1 METTTLNEMQRDA
14 LQEVA
19 NIGASHAATALS
31 KMVNRPIQVGIPRI
45 DIVPIEKSIE
55 TVPQNDPVVGVF
67 LQMSQETPLYVM
79 VLLSKKSAFYLAN
92 LLLNQPEDEIRD
104 DFSEMEQSALMEV
117 SNVMMSS
124 FFDSI
129 TSLINVSMIPG
140 PPMIAY
146 DMPAAIL
153 DYALI
158 RVGSVA
164 DTVLLFETAVNEE
177 GTNTFDVNMFLIPEP
192 QTIELILNK
201 LGMGS
206 DQV

>member
-1 METTTLNEMQRDA
+1 MTETLSINELQRDA

-19 NIGASHAATALS
+19 NIGASHAATSLS
-31 KMVNRPIQVGIPRI
+31 QMVNKPIQVGIPHI

-55 TVPQNDPVVGVF
+55 TVPQTDPVIGVF
-67 LQMSQETPLYVM
+67 LQMAEETPLYVM

-92 LLLNQPEDEIRD
+92 LLLNQPEEMRD
-104 DFSEMEQSALMEV
+104 SFSEMEESALMEV

-129 TSLINVSMIPG
+129 TQLINVSMVPG
-140 PPMIAY
+140 PPVIAF

-158 RVGSVA
+158 KVGSVA
-164 DTVLLFETAVNEE
+164 DSVLLFETNVSEE
-177 GTNTFDVNMFLIPEP
+177 GESTFDVNMFLIPEP
-192 QTIELILNK
+192 KTIELMLEK
-201 LGMGS
+201 LGVS
-206 DQV
+206 AQ

>member
-1 METTTLNEMQRDA
+1 MMETTQLNEMQRDA

-55 TVPQNDPVVGVF
+55 TVPQDDPVVGVF

-92 LLLNQPEDEIRD
+92 LLLNQPEEETRD

-129 TSLINVSMIPG
+129 TRLINVSMIPG
-140 PPMIAY
+140 PPMLAY

-158 RVGSVA
+158 KISSVA
-164 DTVLLFETAVNEE
+164 NTVLLFETAVNEE

-192 QTIELILNK
+192 QTIDLILEK
-201 LGMGS
+201 LGMNS
-206 DQV
+206 P

>member
-1 METTTLNEMQRDA
+1 MMETTQLNEMQRDA

-45 DIVPIEKSIE
+45 DIVPIEQSIE
-55 TVPQNDPVVGVF
+55 TVPQDDPVVGVF

-92 LLLNQPEDEIRD
+92 LLLNQPEEETRD

-129 TSLINVSMIPG
+129 TRLINISMIPG
-140 PPMIAY
+140 PPMLAY

-158 RVGSVA
+158 KISSVA
-164 DTVLLFETAVNEE
+164 NTVLLFETAVNEE

-192 QTIELILNK
+192 QTIDLILEK
-201 LGMGS
+201 LGMNS
-206 DQV
+206 P

>member
-1 METTTLNEMQRDA
+1 MTETLSINELQRDA

-19 NIGASHAATALS
+19 NIGASHAATSLS
-31 KMVNRPIQVGIPRI
+31 QMVNKPIQVGIPHI

-55 TVPQNDPVVGVF
+55 TVPQTDPVIGVF
-67 LQMSQETPLYVM
+67 LQMAEETPLYVM

-92 LLLNQPEDEIRD
+92 LLLNQPEEMRD
-104 DFSEMEQSALMEV
+104 SFSEMEESALMEV

-129 TSLINVSMIPG
+129 TQLINVSMVPG
-140 PPMIAY
+140 PPVIAF

-158 RVGSVA
+158 KVGSVA
-164 DTVLLFETAVNEE
+164 DSVLLFETNVSEE
-177 GTNTFDVNMFLIPEP
+177 GESTFDVNMFLIPEP
-192 QTIELILNK
+192 KTIELMLEK
-201 LGMGS
+201 LGVNT
-206 DQV
+206 Q

>member
-1 METTTLNEMQRDA
+1 MNETMSLSEMQRDA

-31 KMVNRPIQVGIPRI
+31 KMVNKPIQVGIPRI
-45 DIVPIEKSIE
+45 DVVPIEESIQ
-55 TVPQNDPVVGVF
+55 TVPQTDPVIGVF
-67 LQMSQETPLYVM
+67 LQMAEETPLYVM

-92 LLLNQPEDEIRD
+92 LLLNQPEETRD
-104 DFSEMEQSALMEV
+104 SFSEMEESALMEV

-129 TSLINVSMIPG
+129 TQLINVSMVPG
-140 PPMIAY
+140 PPVIAF

-158 RVGSVA
+158 KVGSVA
-164 DTVLLFETAVNEE
+164 DSVLLFETAVSEE

-192 QTIELILNK
+192 QTIDIILEK
-201 LGMGS
+201 LGMNS
-206 DQV
+206 C

>member
-1 METTTLNEMQRDA
+1 MTETISLNEMQRDA

-31 KMVNRPIQVGIPRI
+31 KMVNKPIQVGIPRI
-45 DIVPIEKSIE
+45 DVVPIEESIN
-55 TVPQNDPVVGVF
+55 TVPQTDPVVGVL
-67 LQMSQETPLYVM
+67 LQMAEETPLYVM
-79 VLLSKKSAFYLAN
+79 VLLSKESAFYLAN
-92 LLLNQPEDEIRD
+92 LLLDQPEETRD
-104 DFSEMEQSALMEV
+104 NFSEMEESALMEV

-129 TSLINVSMIPG
+129 TQLINVSMVPG
-140 PPMIAY
+140 PPVIAF

-158 RVGSVA
+158 KIGSVA
-164 DTVLLFETAVNEE
+164 DSVLLFETAVSEE

-192 QTIELILNK
+192 QTIDLILEK
-201 LGMGS
+201 LGMNS
-206 DQV
+206 C